1 MLQYNVISR
10 HSKENSNSILVYMY
24 TLMIYTY
31 KLAVG
36 LFSRDI
42 SVVRVKGLGNLVS
55 GWKLDS
61 YKLYDRHSATN
72 SHAIISSQWIRT
84 YLFFIYYLCHMSSV
98 NCQLIYWFFFVNA
111 DKSLIEFFFIW
122 DKKSKLTKI

>member
-1 MLQYNVISR
+1 MLQQIISR

-55 GWKLDS
+55 G
-61 YKLYDRHSATN
+61 
-72 SHAIISSQWIRT
+72 
-84 YLFFIYYLCHMSSV
+84 
-98 NCQLIYWFFFVNA
+98 
-111 DKSLIEFFFIW
+111 
-122 DKKSKLTKI
+122 